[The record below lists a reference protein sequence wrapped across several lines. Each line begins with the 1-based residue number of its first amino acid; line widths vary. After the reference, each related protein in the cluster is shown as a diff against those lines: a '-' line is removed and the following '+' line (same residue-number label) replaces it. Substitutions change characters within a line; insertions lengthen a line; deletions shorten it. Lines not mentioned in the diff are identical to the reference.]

1 MTVEPSLSPRVL
13 EGQIAVVTGAGRGIG
28 RAIAQA
34 LAAEGAYVAALARS
48 TTELAQTVALIEQAG
63 GRAQAFSVDVTDAN
77 AIRATF
83 AEIENSAGS
92 VDLLVNNAGAIG
104 PLGPFWEN
112 DFAEWSRAL
121 DVNLIGPLL
130 CAHTVLSGMIA
141 RRRGRII
148 NVASGAGA
156 MPFEFFS
163 SYVVGKTGLVRFTE
177 NLASEVRAYGLST
190 FAITPGTVR
199 TSMSEYSLNSEAGKK
214 WLPWF
219 RRIFDEGLDLPPE
232 RAANLIVALASGKAD
247 PLSGCFISV
256 HDDLN
261 LLLENVEKIKSDNF
275 YSLRVRKI
283 EPDAPHIKFLPQRK

>member
-1 MTVEPSLSPRVL
+1 MPGEPNSSCRSLQ
-13 EGQIAVVTGAGRGIG
+13 GQVAVVTGAGRGIG
-28 RAIAQA
+28 RAVAQA
-34 LAAEGAYVAALARS
+34 LAAEGTYVAALARS
-48 TTELAQTVALIEQAG
+48 ATELAQTVALIEHAG
-63 GRAQAFSVDVTDAN
+63 GRARALSVDVTDEL
-77 AIRATF
+77 AIRATL
-83 AEIENSAGS
+83 AEVEKSAGS
-92 VDLLVNNAGAIG
+92 VDLLVNNAGMIG

-130 CAHTVLSGMIA
+130 CAHTILPGMIA

-177 NLASEVRAYGLST
+177 NLASEIKTYGLSA

-199 TSMSEYSLNSEAGKK
+199 TSMAEYSLNSEAGKK

-219 RRIFDEGLDLPPE
+219 GRIFDEGLDLPPE
-232 RAANLIVALASGKAD
+232 RAANLVVALASGKAD
-247 PLSGCFISV
+247 ALSGCFISV

-261 LLLENVEKIKSDNF
+261 LLLENIEKIKSDNF
-275 YSLRVRKI
+275 YSLRIRKL
-283 EPDAPHIKFLPQRK
+283 EPDAPHIKFMPKPK